1 MFEYLKYLPLL
12 GVAAKHPDLIQLF
25 NRLLG
30 EVQPAIPEIQQAVA
44 EIEAILR
51 NANRRQPNGNIKT
64 KPEHGNGRRRGR
76 RNRRKLHTATG

>member
-1 MFEYLKYLPLL
+1 MFEYLKFLPLL

-25 NRLLG
+25 NKLLG

-51 NANRRQPNGNIKT
+51 NANRRTSNVTDKT
-64 KPEHGNGRRRGR
+64 KPEHGNGRRRSR
-76 RNRRKLHTATG
+76 RSRR